1 MRRKQHFPCNL
12 FCGESCSVVTG
23 RYMWASYIPIQRYF
37 HYFVSIKGEWIN
49 KNGYRVSIISKIFQ
63 QSTNSH
69 NWPHSQHKTQA
80 TDIQQDEI
88 NMGINLPYVEG
99 TSEKMWHIP
108 RSHNTRS
115 TVYTENTLHKLLCK
129 LKGRVTTEDKNSIF
143 IKLTA
148 VTAKQYTLVNLNSL

>member
-1 MRRKQHFPCNL
+1 
-12 FCGESCSVVTG
+12 
-23 RYMWASYIPIQRYF
+23 MWASYIPIQRYF

-129 LKGRVTTEDKNSIF
+129 LKGRVTTEDKNNIF

>member
-1 MRRKQHFPCNL
+1 
-12 FCGESCSVVTG
+12 
-23 RYMWASYIPIQRYF
+23 MWASYIPIQRYF

-129 LKGRVTTEDKNSIF
+129 LKCRVTTEDKNSIF

>member
-1 MRRKQHFPCNL
+1 
-12 FCGESCSVVTG
+12 
-23 RYMWASYIPIQRYF
+23 MWASYIPIQRYF
-37 HYFVSIKGEWIN
+37 RYFVSIKGEWIN

>member
-1 MRRKQHFPCNL
+1 
-12 FCGESCSVVTG
+12 
-23 RYMWASYIPIQRYF
+23 
-37 HYFVSIKGEWIN
+37 
-49 KNGYRVSIISKIFQ
+49 
-63 QSTNSH
+63 
-69 NWPHSQHKTQA
+69 
-80 TDIQQDEI
+80 
-88 NMGINLPYVEG
+88 MGINLPYVEG